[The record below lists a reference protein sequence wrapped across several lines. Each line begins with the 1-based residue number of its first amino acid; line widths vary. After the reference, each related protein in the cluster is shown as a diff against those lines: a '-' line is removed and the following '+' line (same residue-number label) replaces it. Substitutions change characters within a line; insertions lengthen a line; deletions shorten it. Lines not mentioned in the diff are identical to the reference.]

1 MVSRMWAIN
10 IPWIEYWRLFRR
22 YLAAQRGALLCMAA
36 LLLADIGLQLA
47 GPQVVRAFIDA
58 ARAGASGDALIQA
71 GLLFLIVSLAQQGAT
86 VGAVYWG
93 ERVAWTATNALRLD
107 LAAHLLR
114 LDPAYHQ
121 ARTPGELIERVDGDV
136 NALAHFFSGLAIE
149 LASNVL
155 LLAGIVVAVALVDAR
170 LGLAFALFGGATL
183 ATFGWVRRRGTPHWE
198 ADRQRSALFYGYLG
212 EVLAAREDLRACGAR
227 PYVIRRLFEH
237 LRGWLPVNT
246 RAEMWGMA
254 TWAAG
259 TGLFAAAH
267 ALTYGLGGSLY
278 RAGALSLGT
287 VYLIVAYAAMLGAP
301 IQGIGDQI
309 GDLQRA
315 SASIVRVRELLSTR
329 PGIEEGTERVPSGAL
344 PVALCGVRFAYQAA
358 GADAVPGRA
367 YAVLADLSFE
377 LQAGRVLGLLGHTG
391 SGKTTIARLLY
402 RLYDPLQGEVRLGG
416 VDLRRANLD
425 TLRARVGYVPQ
436 DVQLLDGSLRDN
448 LTFYDDHIADERLHA
463 VLERMGLGSWLARLP
478 HGLDTHLSSSGLSA
492 GEAQLVALAR
502 VFLKDPGLVIL
513 DEASSRLDP
522 ATEALLERALDRLLE
537 GRTAVIIAHRL
548 ATVARADDILILQEG
563 SIVERGPRAQLA
575 RDEHSVYAR
584 LLRTG
589 LEEVLV

>member
-1 MVSRMWAIN
+1 MKVH
-10 IPWIEYWRLFRR
+10 WIEYWRLFHR
-22 YLAAQRGALLCMAA
+22 YLAAQRGAVLCMAA

-58 ARAGASGDALIQA
+58 AGAGASGEALIQA
-71 GLLFLIVSLAQQGAT
+71 GVLFLIVSLAQQGAT

-114 LDPAYHQ
+114 LDPSYHQ

-136 NALAHFFSGLAIE
+136 NALAHFFSGLAFE
-149 LASNVL
+149 LTSNVL

-170 LGLAFALFGGATL
+170 LGLAFALLGGATL

-212 EVLAAREDLRACGAR
+212 EVLAAKEDLRACGTR

-237 LRGWLPVNT
+237 LRGWLPINV
-246 RAEMWGMA
+246 RAEMWGMT

-259 TGLFAAAH
+259 TGLFAVAH

-278 RAGALSLGT
+278 QAGALSLGT
-287 VYLIVAYAAMLGAP
+287 VYSVVAYAAMLGAP
-301 IQGIGDQI
+301 IERIGDQI

-329 PGIEEGTERVPSGAL
+329 PGIEEGTERVPPGAL
-344 PVALCGVRFAYQAA
+344 PVALCGVRFAYQTA
-358 GADAVPGRA
+358 GADAV
-367 YAVLADLSFE
+367 LEDLSFE
-377 LQAGRVLGLLGHTG
+377 LEAGRVLGLLGRTG

-402 RLYDPLQGEVRLGG
+402 RLYDPQQGEVRLGG
-416 VDLRRANLD
+416 VNLRQANLHA
-425 TLRARVGYVPQ
+425 LRARVGYVPQ

-448 LTFYDDHIADERLHA
+448 LTFYDDQIADERLRV

-478 HGLDTHLSSSGLSA
+478 DGLDTHLSSAGLSA

-502 VFLKDPGLVIL
+502 VFLKDAGLVIL

-522 ATEALLERALDRLLE
+522 ATEALLERALNRLLE

-548 ATVARADDILILQEG
+548 ATVARADEILILQEG